1 MKKIVLSSVAVLT
14 AVTIFSPVSDA
25 KERQAPSAVVQNVE
39 PTYETES
46 VDYNGTTYTFS
57 ERTVNDVVEV
67 IVNDGEKTDKIQYDQ
82 NNGKLEVNGEVV
94 NYEETSSPI
103 EQLANKN
110 DTSAGIL
117 RDQWSGYNVSY
128 GTYSTIS
135 ASVAVFAGVLMATS
149 MKTAKKAA
157 AVTAA
162 GGVIAAISSVK
173 TTVKWG
179 REDYKLMNAKKWQ
192 YERRSNIYFNNYK
205 GKRLF
210 SSSWLWKRKLK

>member
-117 RDQWSGYNVSY
+117 RDQWSGYNVSK

-135 ASVAVFAGVLMATS
+135 ASVAVLAGVLLATS
-149 MKTAKKAA
+149 MTTAKKAA

-162 GGVIAAISSVK
+162 AGVIAAVSSVK
-173 TTVKWG
+173 TTVHWS
-179 REDYKLMNAKKWQ
+179 RLDYKLMNAKKGQ
-192 YERRSNIYFNNYK
+192 YERKSDIFFKNYK
-205 GKRLF
+205 NNHLF

>member
-57 ERTVNDVVEV
+57 ERTVNDVVEI

-82 NNGKLEVNGEVV
+82 KIGKLEVNGEVV
-94 NYEETSSPI
+94 NYEEASSPI

-205 GKRLF
+205 GKTLF
-210 SSSWLWKRKLK
+210 RTSWLWKRKLK

>member
-57 ERTVNDVVEV
+57 ERTVNDVVEI
-67 IVNDGEKTDKIQYDQ
+67 IVNDGKKTDKIQYDQ
-82 NNGKLEVNGEVV
+82 KIGKLEVNGEVV
-94 NYEETSSPI
+94 NYEEASSPI

-117 RDQWSGYNVSY
+117 RDQWSGYNNSK
-128 GTYSTIS
+128 GTYNTIS

-149 MKTAKKAA
+149 MRTAKKAA

-162 GGVIAAISSVK
+162 AGVIAAVSSVK
-173 TTVKWG
+173 TTVHWS
-179 REDYKLMNAKKWQ
+179 RLDYKLMNAKKGQ
-192 YERRSNIYFNNYK
+192 YERRSDTFFTNYK
-205 GKRLF
+205 HNHLF
-210 SSSWLWKRKLK
+210 KTSWLWKRKLK